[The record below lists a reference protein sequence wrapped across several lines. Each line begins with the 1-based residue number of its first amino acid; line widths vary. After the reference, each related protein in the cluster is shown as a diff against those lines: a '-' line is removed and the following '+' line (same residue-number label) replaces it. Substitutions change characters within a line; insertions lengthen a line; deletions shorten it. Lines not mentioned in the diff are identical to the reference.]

1 MGFKKSE
8 NWSDAAIFGTL
19 TAGGTV
25 GTEVYDPEKSKAA
38 GPVYLK
44 AGDHVCSAC
53 GEDILPEDYPG
64 ADYANLLARLKLQ
77 YGHTVCPDCHGALGG
92 GDGQ

>member
-8 NWSDAAIFGTL
+8 NWSDAAVFGTL
-19 TAGGTV
+19 EGGGTV
-25 GTEVYDPEKSKAA
+25 ASEVYDPEKSVAA

-44 AGDHVCSAC
+44 AGDQVCSGC
-53 GEDILPEDYPG
+53 GEVIQPSAYPG

-77 YGHTVCPDCHGALGG
+77 YGHTVCPECHGVVND
-92 GDGQ
+92 GD